1 MSVIHCE
8 TAKGKA
14 AGTFADE
21 GKWERGLSD
30 LQLRSL
36 SVLGRPVFFSENPPS
51 FWPWG
56 PLPRGG
62 ALNTLPMK

>member
-1 MSVIHCE
+1 MSLIHCE

-14 AGTFADE
+14 TGTFADE

-30 LQLRSL
+30 LQVRSI
-36 SVLGRPVFFSENPPS
+36 SVLGCPVF

-56 PLPRGG
+56 PLPGEG
-62 ALNTLPMK
+62 HLIL